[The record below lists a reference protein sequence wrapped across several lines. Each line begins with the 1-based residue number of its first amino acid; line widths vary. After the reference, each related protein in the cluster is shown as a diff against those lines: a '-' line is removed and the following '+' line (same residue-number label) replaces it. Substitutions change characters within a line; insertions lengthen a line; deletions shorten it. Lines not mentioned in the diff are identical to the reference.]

1 MIKKEYE
8 KMLKE
13 IGPRRMIGRYVN
25 NLIKLN
31 CKQINNLI
39 KLKNMGD
46 KQNVR
51 KKKLQT
57 L

>member
-13 IGPRRMIGRYVN
+13 IGPKRMIGRYVN
-25 NLIKLN
+25 NLIELN
-31 CKQINNLI
+31 CKQVNSLI